1 MILVRN
7 NDRNLRFPD
16 NFITDFK
23 NRLKRASARNCKV
36 FEAVS
41 AQMIRNRASRRFD
54 HVRLC
59 LDIAR
64 NTTYA
69 IKATIKNIGTDDPT
83 GEINPTSLE
92 LTVSVANWAL
102 DITQDVTFE

>member
-1 MILVRN
+1 M
-7 NDRNLRFPD
+7 
-16 NFITDFK
+16 
-23 NRLKRASARNCKV
+23 
-36 FEAVS
+36 
-41 AQMIRNRASRRFD
+41 SRICSHLLIFNISNAGTGTSN
-54 HVRLC
+54 
-59 LDIAR
+59 IAR